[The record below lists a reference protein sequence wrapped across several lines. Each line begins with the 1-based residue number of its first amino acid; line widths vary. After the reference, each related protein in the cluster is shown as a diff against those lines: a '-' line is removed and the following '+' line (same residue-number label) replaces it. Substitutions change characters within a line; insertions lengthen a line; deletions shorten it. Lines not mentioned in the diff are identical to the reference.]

1 MMYHL
6 SATMMAVRGVQSGD
20 GDAGLIGTLAVED
33 AVAAWTDGPQ
43 RFRRHG
49 LQPRLRALCLY
60 QDRPLAVVS
69 WTSLITTGT
78 QTTGAD
84 YVVRDAGPS
93 SWQAARQRSVLI
105 LRDQDRRLGSET
117 RERARLASKGSRS
130 FTSLLRLR
138 VET

>member
-20 GDAGLIGTLAVED
+20 GDAGLVGALAVKD

-49 LQPRLRALCLY
+49 LQSRLRALCLHH
-60 QDRPLAVVS
+60 DRPLTVVP
-69 WTSLITTGT
+69 WTSLITAGT
-78 QTTGAD
+78 QPTGAD

-93 SWQAARQRSVLI
+93 SW
-105 LRDQDRRLGSET
+105 
-117 RERARLASKGSRS
+117 
-130 FTSLLRLR
+130 
-138 VET
+138 